1 MNLKRSYPLQAT
13 IRDQLQSDFFTFR
26 DQEGLSDAEA
36 TRQLLALAL
45 RIKLNAK
52 EDDRPSNRELL
63 EEIYRSVRCSSAMV
77 DVTYAQTFNERHAI
91 DNREVTT
98 EKRNQIKADINNRVD
113 DFLGGEKK
121 E

>member
-1 MNLKRSYPLQAT
+1 MGRSVVIQASIKGKLEEDFRSYQA
-13 IRDQLQSDFFTFR
+13 QKNLN
-26 DQEGLSDAEA
+26 DADTARE
-36 TRQLLALAL
+36 LMSFAL
-45 RIKLNAK
+45 RILLK
-52 EDDRPSNRELL
+52 ESDESKPSNRELL